1 MYSSFA
7 GTRRIGCRLEERGRQ
22 IEALTIASS
31 EKATAYAEKEM
42 DDGRK
47 WMIDCKSVFLKT
59 TCEVRE
65 NSDGVKR
72 E

>member
-7 GTRRIGCRLEERGRQ
+7 GTRRIGCRPEERGRQ

-31 EKATAYAEKEM
+31 EKATASAEKEM

-47 WMIDCKSVFLKT
+47 WMIDCKRVFLKT

-65 NSDGVKR
+65 NSDGVRR

>member
-31 EKATAYAEKEM
+31 EKATASAEKEM

-47 WMIDCKSVFLKT
+47 WMMDA
-59 TCEVRE
+59 
-65 NSDGVKR
+65 NG
-72 E
+72 

>member
-1 MYSSFA
+1 MPRSL
-7 GTRRIGCRLEERGRQ
+7 LEQTAE
-22 IEALTIASS
+22 ETVPSS
-31 EKATAYAEKEM
+31 EKATASAEKEM

-47 WMIDCKSVFLKT
+47 WLIDCKSVFLKT

-65 NSDGVKR
+65 NSDGVRR

>member
-1 MYSSFA
+1 MPRSL
-7 GTRRIGCRLEERGRQ
+7 LEQLAE
-22 IEALTIASS
+22 ETVASS
-31 EKATAYAEKEM
+31 EKATASAEKEM

-47 WMIDCKSVFLKT
+47 WLTDCKSVFLKT

-65 NSDGVKR
+65 NSDGVRR